1 MKILLAGATGAI
13 GRPLLAALTGAGHEV
28 VGLTRRPDRVA
39 QIEAAGARGA
49 VCDVSTQRDEL
60 LALAHEL

>member
-13 GRPLLAALTGAGHEV
+13 GRPLVSLLVEAGHEV

-39 QIEAAGARGA
+39 H
-49 VCDVSTQRDEL
+49 VSEWTP
-60 LALAHEL
+60 